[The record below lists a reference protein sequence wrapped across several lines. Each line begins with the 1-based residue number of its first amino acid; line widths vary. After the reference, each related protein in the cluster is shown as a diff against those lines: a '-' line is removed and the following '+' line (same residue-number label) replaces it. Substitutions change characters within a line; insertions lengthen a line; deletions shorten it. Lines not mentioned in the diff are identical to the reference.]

1 MISSLAT
8 ILLYALPGVA
18 MLIAGG
24 AAAAFWKTGP
34 VLRSMLQHFAAGMVF
49 AVVAVEMLPQVR
61 QDASPLWIS
70 VGFTLGVIAML
81 GLRWLGGED
90 AAGENAKD
98 GNAGRS
104 SVGLL
109 GAMTVDVFVDGLLL
123 GAGFAVGGKEGL
135 LLASALAGELLCLGL
150 TTSAT
155 LVQMSGRPRWKAIA
169 TTAAIAIPFLIGSLL
184 GASLLQ
190 GVSGNVLGAVL
201 SFGCAALLYLVT
213 EELLVEAHEAPH
225 TAVAAAMF
233 FAGFQFFLILG
244 MFE

>member
-1 MISSLAT
+1 MISSLGT
-8 ILLYALPGVA
+8 VLLYALPGAV
-18 MLIAGG
+18 MLAAGG
-24 AAAAFWKTGP
+24 AAGAFWKTGP
-34 VLRSMLQHFAAGMVF
+34 TLRSMLQHFAAGMVF

-61 QDASPLWIS
+61 QDASPLWIA
-70 VGFTLGVIAML
+70 VGFTLGVAAML

-90 AAGENAKD
+90 AEDNDAKN
-98 GNAGRS
+98 GNAGRNP
-104 SVGLL
+104 VGLL
-109 GAMTVDVFVDGLLL
+109 GAMSVDVFVDGLLL
-123 GAGFAVGGKEGL
+123 GVGFAVGGKEGL

-155 LVQMSGRPRWKAIA
+155 LMQMTPRPRWKAIA
-169 TTAAIAIPFLIGSLL
+169 TTSAISLPFLVGSLL

-190 GVSGNVLGAVL
+190 GVSGNALGAAL

-213 EELLVEAHEAPH
+213 EELLVEAHEAKR

-233 FAGFQFFLILG
+233 FAGFELFLILG